1 MASDGTSAD
10 RQPPVVGLAGSI
22 TSPSRSGALVARV
35 LELLA
40 AAGQPGELIPLSDP
54 PADALLGRRRDPA
67 LDAALALASNASIV
81 VLGTPIYRA
90 SYTGQLKAFFDLLPR
105 DALAGSV
112 VGLIATGAVAEHAL
126 AIDHALRPL
135 VASLAGLSAAR
146 SVYVTDADLG
156 AFPAGPLPA
165 DVDARL
171 KDLSAKL
178 RKRTASEPVQLD
190 PPR

>member
-1 MASDGTSAD
+1 MTDGQGQGEPA
-10 RQPPVVGLAGSI
+10 VLGLAGSI

-40 AAGQPGELIPLSDP
+40 AAGQPGELIHLSDL

-67 LDAALALASNASIV
+67 LDRALALASTVSIL

-90 SYTGQLKAFFDLLPR
+90 SFTGQLKAFFDLLPR

-112 VGLIATGAVAEHAL
+112 SGLIASGAVPDHAL

-135 VASLAGLSAAR
+135 VASLAGLSAAH
-146 SVYVTDADLG
+146 SVYVTDADLES
-156 AFPAGPLPA
+156 FPSGPLPA
-165 DVDARL
+165 SVADRL
-171 KDLSAKL
+171 QALADELIIRSASAPGG
-178 RKRTASEPVQLD
+178 RS
-190 PPR
+190 

>member
-1 MASDGTSAD
+1 M
-10 RQPPVVGLAGSI
+10 
-22 TSPSRSGALVARV
+22 
-35 LELLA
+35 
-40 AAGQPGELIPLSDP
+40 
-54 PADALLGRRRDPA
+54 
-67 LDAALALASNASIV
+67 
-81 VLGTPIYRA
+81 
-90 SYTGQLKAFFDLLPR
+90 
-105 DALAGSV
+105 
-112 VGLIATGAVAEHAL
+112 AEHAL

-171 KDLSAKL
+171 KDLSAEL

>member
-1 MASDGTSAD
+1 VTDVRRSAL
-10 RQPPVVGLAGSI
+10 VLGLAGSI
-22 TSPSRSGALVARV
+22 TAPSRSGALVARV
-35 LELLA
+35 LDLLVA
-40 AAGQPGELIPLSDP
+40 DGFVSEMIHLSDL

-67 LDAALALASNASIV
+67 LDAALALAARASIL

-112 VGLIATGAVAEHAL
+112 TGLIASGAVADHAL

-135 VASLAGLSAAR
+135 VASLAGLSAAQ

-156 AFPAGPLPA
+156 AFPTGPLPA
-165 DVDARL
+165 SVEDRL
-171 KDLSAKL
+171 KALAAEL
-178 RKRTASEPVQLD
+178 RLRSGQWDT
-190 PPR
+190 

>member
-1 MASDGTSAD
+1 VSG
-10 RQPPVVGLAGSI
+10 VLGLAGSI

-40 AAGQPGELIPLSDP
+40 AEGRPGELITLSELA
-54 PADALLGRRRDPA
+54 ADALLGRRRDPA
-67 LDAALALASNASIV
+67 LDRALALTTSAEIL

-112 VGLIATGAVAEHAL
+112 VGLIATGRIADHAL
-126 AIDHALRPL
+126 AVDHGLRPL

-146 SVYVTDADLG
+146 SVYVIDADLG
-156 AFPAGPLPA
+156 SFPGGPLP
-165 DVDARL
+165 D
-171 KDLSAKL
+171 
-178 RKRTASEPVQLD
+178 PVQDQLKALVAELLSRLPD
-190 PPR
+190 PA